1 MLCFGY
7 ATITTNLGMRCVV
20 WHLGQ
25 ETSVNVRGDLQHE
38 ENRAT
43 NTNSGLY
50 FELDSVAP
58 AYDELVHPTGQPPQ
72 DPDAY
77 DGLATDGIGNI
88 VTNEPQNGYAVSSA
102 PNVYDTLTNPNYY
115 NVPNADNGMPSGAV
129 CESLPNNDG
138 RSSYLSPTEVAGAS
152 YFGLTSST
160 REVQPAPSAYD
171 QPLSAKHDYYN
182 VNDADDGAPS
192 GI

>member
-1 MLCFGY
+1 MLCSGY

-77 DGLATDGIGNI
+77 DGLATDGMDH
-88 VTNEPQNGYAVSSA
+88 VLSHEPQNGYAVSSA
-102 PNVYDTLTNPNYY
+102 PNVYDTLMNPNYY
-115 NVPNADNGMPSGAV
+115 NVPNADNGMSSGAV
-129 CESLPNNDG
+129 CEHPPNNV
-138 RSSYLSPTEVAGAS
+138 SSYLSPTEVTGGS
-152 YFGLTSST
+152 YSGLTSST

-171 QPLSAKHDYYN
+171 QLLSDKHDYYN
-182 VNDADDGAPS
+182 VNDADDGTAS